1 MKIGKKLFFKKS
13 EKNLVTSKVEQNSS
27 SCSIGIWNYHLAPS
41 DFKSRIFPCPYASPL
56 WILVLTAAPCTVW
69 IIKFVLQI
77 LDYLLRYDTS
87 WLADHGRKK
96 SDIPAKRCHRI
107 FILSHPDFLGFVVQF
122 LCPLFVLSSN
132 IVPIHLSLPQGK
144 ASKMGNKPKSKW
156 QIKVRLL
163 FSSLSL

>member
-1 MKIGKKLFFKKS
+1 MIFIYFLKYETSETHAHAFLTLIIFTIGTVLYSEPNTLF
-13 EKNLVTSKVEQNSS
+13 
-27 SCSIGIWNYHLAPS
+27 C
-41 DFKSRIFPCPYASPL
+41 
-56 WILVLTAAPCTVW
+56 TAW
-69 IIKFVLQI
+69 IIKFVPHI

-96 SDIPAKRCHRI
+96 SNIPTKRCHRI
-107 FILSHPDFLGFVVQF
+107 FILSHSDFFGFVVQF

-144 ASKMGNKPKSKW
+144 ASKMEIKPKSKW

-163 FSSLSL
+163 F